1 MPDSDD
7 VEELG
12 TFDSSGAFV
21 STKPEDLNNKDNH
34 TKEES
39 PGKPPSPVAQ
49 TSVKEESKQDSKN
62 KAIPK
67 QPNANEDKA
76 PPSKKQDK
84 VAENKTVI
92 NNNKAEPPQGKPKKE
107 EAPKTKK
114 DKSSQQNSAQSS
126 SGEVKKESATQDRG
140 STQGAK
146 KETKTEKEKPRDHS
160 APPVKKGTTVS
171 EVEKEALDR
180 LQESAENMVLAAMT
194 AEEEEREMRSGP
206 PPPAAL
212 PQPSPSVAVPLD
224 HENAQKWFYRD
235 PQGDTQG
242 PFASN
247 EMAEWFS
254 AGYFT
259 MDLYVRR
266 GCDDKFSPLG
276 ELIKRWGRV
285 PFLPGPS
292 APPLL
297 NVPPTSQPNLEQMQQ
312 LQQHQEQLKALHA
325 QYLLQQQAM
334 QQQLL
339 RQIQMQQIQQ
349 IMQHMQENEQYK
361 NLSPAQQ
368 KQIAMQLLLK
378 QPPQPVMMPMQQ
390 PSKLSPRSPPSEAAP
405 MNDHPP
411 TSSSHPSFHRSMSQ
425 PSDLQAE
432 DGSIWGVAQSVPMAQ
447 PVPPGGNPPSVWDV
461 IPHSRS
467 TPDMEQ
473 ERARKEKEEL
483 EMRKKHEEEMK
494 RKQEEFLKQQQE
506 ELRQQQLE
514 IQREKEEMERKRE
527 ALERETAIQLQKLE
541 EARRKEEEVRRR
553 KEEEDRMKQQREEEM
568 RKQRQEEQKKREEEM
583 RQRELK
589 RQEDLQRQQQ
599 EMLRQQEQRKREM
612 EEMEN
617 QKQME
622 LQRRQEQQRQQQ
634 EALKKLQQE
643 QLANIQLPSHAQWG
657 SQPVTQT
664 SQKTRSLLEIQEQ
677 EERERREKEEIQR
690 RLENERQQMLA
701 IQQQQQQQKSWSSQI
716 FPTQQQN
723 MKTLLEIQEE
733 QRKLEEEK
741 QRKQQQTQAKQNIS
755 LAAASAW
762 GGGQPTSSS
771 HWASEGAWG
780 NATRQASTGSSSA
793 SNGAGSLGF
802 WDDAIISSKRAPK
815 PSNQGG
821 VTTEFPTL
829 KGQPQQKA
837 PPASTTQTNKA
848 KPSKR
853 GKEEEAVQRLFQGSA
868 SPDDT
873 FSQWCDKALKALNTS
888 VDIPTFVAFLKEVE
902 SPYEVH
908 DYVRVYVGESKGA
921 QDFAK
926 QFLEKRSQS
935 RNKARQTVEDSIWG
949 PAPARDFRQSGGNQH
964 SESDSQKAKGKKK
977 KKMQKIDS
985 SILGFTCAADPDRI
999 NVGEIEADGTTK

>member
-1 MPDSDD
+1 
-7 VEELG
+7 
-12 TFDSSGAFV
+12 
-21 STKPEDLNNKDNH
+21 
-34 TKEES
+34 
-39 PGKPPSPVAQ
+39 
-49 TSVKEESKQDSKN
+49 
-62 KAIPK
+62 
-67 QPNANEDKA
+67 
-76 PPSKKQDK
+76 
-84 VAENKTVI
+84 
-92 NNNKAEPPQGKPKKE
+92 
-107 EAPKTKK
+107 
-114 DKSSQQNSAQSS
+114 
-126 SGEVKKESATQDRG
+126 
-140 STQGAK
+140 
-146 KETKTEKEKPRDHS
+146 
-160 APPVKKGTTVS
+160 
-171 EVEKEALDR
+171 
-180 LQESAENMVLAAMT
+180 
-194 AEEEEREMRSGP
+194 
-206 PPPAAL
+206 
-212 PQPSPSVAVPLD
+212 
-224 HENAQKWFYRD
+224 
-235 PQGDTQG
+235 
-242 PFASN
+242 
-247 EMAEWFS
+247 
-254 AGYFT
+254 
-259 MDLYVRR
+259 
-266 GCDDKFSPLG
+266 
-276 ELIKRWGRV
+276 
-285 PFLPGPS
+285 
-292 APPLL
+292 
-297 NVPPTSQPNLEQMQQ
+297 
-312 LQQHQEQLKALHA
+312 
-325 QYLLQQQAM
+325 
-334 QQQLL
+334 
-339 RQIQMQQIQQ
+339 
-349 IMQHMQENEQYK
+349 
-361 NLSPAQQ
+361 
-368 KQIAMQLLLK
+368 
-378 QPPQPVMMPMQQ
+378 
-390 PSKLSPRSPPSEAAP
+390 
-405 MNDHPP
+405 
-411 TSSSHPSFHRSMSQ
+411 
-425 PSDLQAE
+425 
-432 DGSIWGVAQSVPMAQ
+432 
-447 PVPPGGNPPSVWDV
+447 
-461 IPHSRS
+461 
-467 TPDMEQ
+467 
-473 ERARKEKEEL
+473 
-483 EMRKKHEEEMK
+483 
-494 RKQEEFLKQQQE
+494 
-506 ELRQQQLE
+506 
-514 IQREKEEMERKRE
+514 
-527 ALERETAIQLQKLE
+527 
-541 EARRKEEEVRRR
+541 
-553 KEEEDRMKQQREEEM
+553 
-568 RKQRQEEQKKREEEM
+568 M

-815 PSNQGG
+815 SSNQGG

-868 SPDDT
+868 PPDDT